1 MNIAKGIAAVFTK
14 TQSVSW
20 PQGSDPVNGWYR
32 NIVSVNG
39 IPVGLFIFFGV
50 AIVCAMILNKTKAGR
65 YILCLGSNEEAVRLS
80 GIVIEPT
87 KRNGR
92 KQPVHMQYLN
102 HMNEF
107 RRSIGEDFNK
117 GGRPSAEQT
126 VQQWQQKNPNGKKA
140 QCIKETGLSKPTV
153 YKWWDSEH

>member
-1 MNIAKGIAAVFTK
+1 MTRK
-14 TQSVSW
+14 
-20 PQGSDPVNGWYR
+20 
-32 NIVSVNG
+32 
-39 IPVGLFIFFGV
+39 
-50 AIVCAMILNKTKAGR
+50 
-65 YILCLGSNEEAVRLS
+65 EAVRLS

-107 RRSIGEDFNK
+107 RRSIGEDFDK